1 MWTGPSPSWRCHA
14 LALTAYA
21 AAAVLFTWPL
31 VLHLGTHVTGP
42 PTGDTG
48 VYLWNIWVFQ
58 HELLDHHQFR
68 LFTSTIRVAAFCI
81 SATQNPQEKAR
92 LGAFGAT
99 PNLRVHG
106 SIPSRLTSLR
116 SRPACI
122 PSSVSYGWQASLRRQ
137 LGSLMAGQPQVEC
150 PER

>member
-14 LALTAYA
+14 LALTGYA
-21 AAAVLFTWPL
+21 EAAVLFTWPL

-68 LFTSTIRVAAFCI
+68 LFTSTIRVAAFCM
-81 SATQNPQEKAR
+81 SATQNPQEKAL
-92 LGAFGAT
+92 LGAFEAT
-99 PNLRVHG
+99 LHLRVV
-106 SIPSRLTSLR
+106 RLR
-116 SRPACI
+116 SPRALHHGRATAGFASNYTRRLITAEPREEGSHLRA
-122 PSSVSYGWQASLRRQ
+122 PS
-137 LGSLMAGQPQVEC
+137 
-150 PER
+150 